1 MKVLIIAAVVL
12 SAAPAWAVQY
22 EYTEPTTNDCS
33 AYAND
38 PSCPTILDDLA
49 FTTVYYKIDNQA
61 VQTIMTAAPSV
72 MGGAHHFV
80 DIPTATSSKKLVV
93 WSTATDTAGQESV
106 PTPTLTKQLKGRGKP

>member
-1 MKVLIIAAVVL
+1 MKALIIAALVL

-49 FTTVYYKIDNQA
+49 FTTVYYQIDNQA
-61 VQTIMTAAPSV
+61 VKTIMTASPSV

-80 DIPTATSSKKLVV
+80 DIPTARADKRVTA
-93 WSTATDTAGQESV
+93 WATATDTAGQESV
-106 PTPTLTKQLKGRGKP
+106 ATAAVTKQLKRTGKP